1 MAPRTGLTDERELGA
16 INVHTLT
23 VPQDVWG
30 YMDRLDRQ
38 TESKWTRVLV
48 MAAER
53 VGAAI

>member
-1 MAPRTGLTDERELGA
+1 MAARTGLTDERELGA

-23 VPQDVWG
+23 VTQVVWG

-53 VGAAI
+53 VRAAI